1 MITLYGFG
9 AGFGLPDAS
18 PFVIKT
24 QVLLQLAGQPYVL
37 DQLGL
42 GKAPKGKLPYLDDAG
57 TVVSDS
63 TFIRWHLEKKYGV
76 DFDQGLSAAQRAV
89 AWAAEKLLEDNLYW
103 IGVYWRW
110 LDDRNFA
117 KFAAAFFAPVPL
129 PMRGLVKILVRRRV
143 RTNLYAQGIGRHSE
157 TEMLALAR
165 CGIDALATLLGDK
178 PFLMGEQPCSTD
190 AMLFASMASA
200 LCPFF
205 ESPLKELVVAQP
217 HLVAYESRMRQRFFA
232 V

>member
-37 DQLGL
+37 DQLGF

-76 DFDQGLSAAQRAV
+76 DFDQGL
-89 AWAAEKLLEDNLYW
+89 
-103 IGVYWRW
+103 
-110 LDDRNFA
+110 
-117 KFAAAFFAPVPL
+117 
-129 PMRGLVKILVRRRV
+129 
-143 RTNLYAQGIGRHSE
+143 RTQ
-157 TEMLALAR
+157 
-165 CGIDALATLLGDK
+165 ATII
-178 PFLMGEQPCSTD
+178 FQST
-190 AMLFASMASA
+190 
-200 LCPFF
+200 
-205 ESPLKELVVAQP
+205 
-217 HLVAYESRMRQRFFA
+217 
-232 V
+232 